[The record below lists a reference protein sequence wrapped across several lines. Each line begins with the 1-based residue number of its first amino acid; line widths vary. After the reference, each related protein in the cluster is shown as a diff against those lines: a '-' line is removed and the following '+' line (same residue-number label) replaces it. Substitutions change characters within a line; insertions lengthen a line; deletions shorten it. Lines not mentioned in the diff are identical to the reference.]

1 MRLVPVVALAL
12 AASACAAETDERPA
26 EFAYIVKAILA
37 PSCATATC
45 HSARTQREG
54 VDLSSVAAAQD
65 TFDRI
70 PLAPQTGELRNSQ
83 LLFVLGALAG
93 EDPGELRMPV
103 DGPLPDADIA
113 LIEQWII
120 AGAPR

>member
-65 TFDRI
+65 TFDSR
-70 PLAPQTGELRNSQ
+70 PLAPQTGEPNDSE
-83 LLFVLGALAG
+83 LLFILRTSG
-93 EDPGELRMPV
+93 ESRMPV

>member
-1 MRLVPVVALAL
+1 MRPVPAIALAL
-12 AASACAAETDERPA
+12 AVSACAAETDERPA

-65 TFDRI
+65 AFDSR
-70 PLAPQTGELRNSQ
+70 PLAPQSGDPNDSE
-83 LLFVLGALAG
+83 LLFLLRTSG
-93 EDPGELRMPV
+93 EKRMPV

-113 LIEQWII
+113 LIEEWII

>member
-1 MRLVPVVALAL
+1 MRLAPFLALAL
-12 AASACAAETDERPA
+12 VAGACAAETDERPA

-65 TFDRI
+65 AFDSI
-70 PLAPQTGELRNSQ
+70 PLAPPTGERNDSQ
-83 LLFVLGALAG
+83 LLYVLGALD
-93 EDPGELRMPV
+93 EDPGDKRMPI

>member
-1 MRLVPVVALAL
+1 MRLVPVLALAL
-12 AASACAAETDERPA
+12 LATACAAETDERPA
-26 EFAYIVKAILA
+26 EFPYIVKAILA

-54 VDLSSVAAAQD
+54 VDLSSVEAAQE
-65 TFDRI
+65 TFDSL
-70 PLAPQTGELRNSQ
+70 PLAPQTGEPNDSQ
-83 LLFVLGALAG
+83 LLVLLRTTG
-93 EDPGELRMPV
+93 EERMPV

-113 LIEQWII
+113 LIEAWIV